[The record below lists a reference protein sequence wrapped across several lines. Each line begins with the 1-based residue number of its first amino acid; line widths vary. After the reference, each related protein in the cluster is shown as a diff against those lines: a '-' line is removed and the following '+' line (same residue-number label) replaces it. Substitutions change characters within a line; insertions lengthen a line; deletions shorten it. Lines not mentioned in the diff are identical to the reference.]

1 LTTPTT
7 FRLPL
12 ESLNEG
18 EAFVVTFSGESSAV
32 VVVVVYALAIKPVP
46 IKKEGETT
54 STKGRRR
61 RRRRKDIASDSA
73 IIAVEVT
80 ATHIL
85 SLPMCIL

>member
-18 EAFVVTFSGESSAV
+18 EAFVVTFSGESSV
-32 VVVVVYALAIKPVP
+32 VVVVVYALAIKLVP
-46 IKKEGETT
+46 IKKEEGETT

-61 RRRRKDIASDSA
+61 RRRRKDITSDSA
-73 IIAVEVT
+73 IIAVGVT
-80 ATHIL
+80 TTHIL
-85 SLPMCIL
+85 SLPMRIL